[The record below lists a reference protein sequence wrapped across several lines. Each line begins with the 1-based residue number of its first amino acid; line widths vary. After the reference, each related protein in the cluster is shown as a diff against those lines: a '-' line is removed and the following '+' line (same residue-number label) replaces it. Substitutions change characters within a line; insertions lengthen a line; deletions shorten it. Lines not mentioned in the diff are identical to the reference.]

1 MLSVEKASQ
10 ARTYS
15 DAISAREK
23 KYYIVVK
30 CCHEVLLD
38 AASGRAILEEWQA
51 AHYHT
56 SVTSQ
61 YFVTADIQLLDVGE
75 YSDPIDAHEW
85 VNLRDLLSRLP
96 ELEFHTVGRALQLS
110 RWLRDHQFCG
120 RCGHPTL
127 LMLDEPRRVCEGCD
141 ISFYP
146 RISPCVIGLIHKGDY
161 CLLARGE
168 RHPQGLFSTLAGFIE
183 AGENAEEAFVR
194 EVKEEVGVNIGNI
207 RYFGSQPWPFP
218 GQLMIGFTAEYASG
232 DIVLEDPEITE
243 ADWFHY
249 KNLPEIP
256 SLRSISGQI
265 INSFINSRE

>member
-1 MLSVEKASQ
+1 MPSLQKASQ
-10 ARTYS
+10 ADTVS
-15 DAISAREK
+15 DTMARQK
-23 KYYIVVK
+23 NYIVIK
-30 CCHEVLLD
+30 CCNEILVD
-38 AASGRAILEEWQA
+38 ALSGRAMLNEEEA
-51 AHYHT
+51 VHYLP

-75 YSDPIDAHEW
+75 YSTPTPAFEW
-85 VNLRDLLSRLP
+85 VGLRALLSRLS
-96 ELEFHTVGRALQLS
+96 ELEFHTIGRALQLS

-127 LMLDEPRRVCEGCD
+127 LMLEEPRRVCDFCD

-146 RISPCVIGLIHKGDY
+146 RISPCVIGLVYKGDY

-168 RHPQGLFSTLAGFIE
+168 RLPQGLFSTLAGFIE
-183 AGENAEEAFVR
+183 AGENAEEAFIR
-194 EVKEEVGVNIGNI
+194 EVKEEVGVNIENI

-218 GQLMIGFTAEYASG
+218 GQLMIGFTAEHASG

-249 KNLPEIP
+249 KNLPQIP